1 MIHKMRISII
11 IYDNGRPTVKVTAF
25 PGRAR
30 VGHCVV
36 ILCSIILSHRR

>member
-1 MIHKMRISII
+1 MIHKMRISFI

-30 VGHCVV
+30 VWA
-36 ILCSIILSHRR
+36 LCCYTV